1 MIEVHGWD
9 ISQQMVLTGAV
20 VGLSYS
26 AIAAGLILVYRAN
39 GIINF
44 AVVAF
49 GSVALGLF
57 GVLTEHGWS
66 LWPCLLVAVPF
77 AALVAMVLEVAV
89 IRRLNRPA
97 SHGTGGGAPRLVLLM
112 ATIGIA
118 QLLGFLVLIFAEL
131 LPDVPPGGDFPTLV
145 PKDWSWQVT
154 KDLLVTAREISV
166 LIAVPILVVLLALFM
181 TRTRLGLM
189 VRAAAANADKSRLM
203 GIPVERTSTFVWGIA
218 AAFTATT
225 IIVLAAVQF
234 VTPLGAANGTAQ
246 LTLGYPVLVKALL
259 IAMIARM
266 RILWLTIP
274 VGMALG
280 IVEVV
285 FQQNVT
291 GIDANVFSLWLFV
304 ATLVVVLTLGRRARV
319 ATESDSSWKL
329 SGRARPLPERVQSI
343 WVMRNL
349 SKLGVAAALLVFV
362 LIPAFAQEAS
372 QSFLWTRVVIFAIA
386 GCSITI
392 LSGWAGQLSLGQF
405 GFSAIGGLVTV
416 RMVNA
421 GWFGVHN
428 VPWGVAVALGVII
441 GAAVALL
448 IGIPALRIPGL
459 YLAVTTLAFAVFV
472 ENWLV
477 TRRWLGVDAV
487 TGQIPVLK
495 RPDAGIVNFSS
506 RHSYYYLCLFFLVVC
521 LAVLAQIR
529 RSGIGRSIIAV
540 RDNER
545 AAEAMTL
552 SATRA
557 KLIAFAVSGGIAALA
572 GALYVTS
579 LPTNTPSTTFATSES
594 VTLVAIAV
602 IGGLGSIVGP
612 LLGAAWVI
620 GLPTLFPD
628 FAAGPLLVSS
638 AGLLLLLLF
647 FPGGFVEVAYRARD
661 ALVDRVARR
670 LPPSPARQRADDAAV
685 PVPAVLAEP
694 DGAAFAT
701 LADWLVVD
709 DMSVRFGGRVAVNDV
724 SLHVGAREIVGLIGT
739 NGAGKSSLMNAVS
752 GFVPS
757 SGHVVVLGH
766 DVSGLPPYRRHRL
779 GLARGFQAA
788 RLYDD
793 LTVRETI
800 LVALEA
806 RERSR
811 LLPSM
816 FALPPSPSIER
827 TKRAEADEIMRYVGL
842 ERFSDQFVS
851 NLSTGTRRVTELA
864 CQLAM
869 GARVLLLDEPTAGLA
884 QRETEAFAPLIVQ
897 VRRELDAA
905 VLLIEHD
912 MPLVM
917 QVSDRV
923 YCLEAGN
930 VIAEGTPDE
939 VRHDPRVVASYLGTD
954 TRSIQRSGVIG

>member
-1 MIEVHGWD
+1 MIHVHGWD
-9 ISQQMVLTGAV
+9 ISLQMLVTGAV

-26 AIAAGLILVYRAN
+26 AVAAGIILVYRAD

-44 AVVAF
+44 AVISF
-49 GSVALGLF
+49 GAVALGAF

-77 AALVAMVLEVAV
+77 AVIVAMVLEMAV
-89 IRRLNRPA
+89 IRRLA
-97 SHGTGGGAPRLVLLM
+97 DAPRLVLLM

-118 QLLGFLVLIFAEL
+118 QLLGFLVLVFAEL

-145 PKDWSWQVT
+145 PRDWSWQVSN
-154 KDLLVTAREISV
+154 DLLVTAREISA
-166 LIAVPILVVLLALFM
+166 LIAIPVLVVLLALFM
-181 TRTRLGLM
+181 TRTRFGLM
-189 VRAAAANADKSRLM
+189 VRAAAANADKSRLV
-203 GIPVERTSTFVWGIA
+203 GIPVARTSTMVWGIA
-218 AAFTATT
+218 AGFTATT
-225 IIVLAAVQF
+225 VIVLAAVQF

-266 RILWLTIP
+266 RVLWLTVP

-280 IVEVV
+280 VVEVI
-285 FQQNVT
+285 FQQNVQ
-291 GIDANVFSLWLFV
+291 GIDANVFAVWLFV
-304 ATLVVVLTLGRRARV
+304 ATLVVVLTLSRHVRV
-319 ATESDSSWKL
+319 ATETSSAWKL
-329 SGRARPLPERVQSI
+329 AGRVKPLPERVRHLWTVRQLPR
-343 WVMRNL
+343 V
-349 SKLGVAAALLVFV
+349 GVVATLLVFA
-362 LIPAFAQEAS
+362 LIPAFAQQAS
-372 QSFLWTRVVIFAIA
+372 QSFLWTRVVIYAIA
-386 GCSITI
+386 ACSLTI
-392 LSGWAGQLSLGQF
+392 LTGWAGQLSLGQF
-405 GFSAIGGLVTV
+405 AFSAIGGLVTV
-416 RMVNA
+416 QMVND

-428 VPWGVAVALGVII
+428 VPWGVAVTLGVLV

-459 YLAVTTLAFAVFV
+459 YLAVTTLAFAVMV

-477 TRRWLGVDAV
+477 TRRWLGIDEL
-487 TGQIPVLK
+487 TGSIPVLK
-495 RPDAGIVNFSS
+495 RPDTGVVNFSS
-506 RHSYYYLCLFFLVVC
+506 RHSYYYLCLFFLAVC

-529 RSGIGRSIIAV
+529 RSGIGRSIVAV

-545 AAEAMTL
+545 AAEAMTV

-557 KLIAFAVSGGIAALA
+557 KLVAFAISGGIAALA

-579 LPTNTPSTTFATSES
+579 LPTSNPSSTFATSES

-628 FAAGPLLVSS
+628 FAAAPLLVSS
-638 AGLLLLLLF
+638 VGLLLLLLF
-647 FPGGFVEVAYRARD
+647 FPGGFVEVAYRVRD
-661 ALVDRVARR
+661 AVVARAARR
-670 LPPSPARQRADDAAV
+670 LPPAAPRQREDDAAV
-685 PVPAVLAEP
+685 PVPTVLGTR
-694 DGAAFAT
+694 DGH
-701 LADWLVVD
+701 LSQLRDWLVTRDVT
-709 DMSVRFGGRVAVNDV
+709 VRFGGRVAVDRV
-724 SLHVGAREIVGLIGT
+724 SIHVGAGEIVGLIGT
-739 NGAGKSSLMNAVS
+739 NGAGKSTLMNAIS

-757 SGHVVVLGH
+757 TGTVEVLGR
-766 DVSGLPPYRRHRL
+766 DVSRLAPHRRHRL

-793 LTVRETI
+793 LTVRETV

-811 LLPSM
+811 LVPSM
-816 FALPPSPSIER
+816 FALPPSPRAER
-827 TKRAEADEIMRYVGL
+827 RKRAEANEIMRYVGL
-842 ERFSDQFVS
+842 ERFADQFVS

-864 CQLAM
+864 CQLAL

-884 QRETEAFAPLIVQ
+884 QRETEAFAPLIRQ
-897 VRRELDAA
+897 VRAELDAA
-905 VLLIEHD
+905 VLVIEHD
-912 MPLVM
+912 MPLVL

-930 VIAEGTPDE
+930 VIAEGTPDA
-939 VRHDPRVVASYLGTD
+939 VRHDPLVVASYLGTD
-954 TRSIQRSGVIG
+954 VRSIERSGIRSE

>member
-1 MIEVHGWD
+1 MIHVHGWD

-20 VGLSYS
+20 IGLSYS
-26 AIAAGLILVYRAN
+26 AIAAGLILVYRAS
-39 GIINF
+39 GIVNF

-49 GSVALGLF
+49 GAVALGLF
-57 GVLTEHGWS
+57 GLLTEHGWGF
-66 LWPCLLVAVPF
+66 WPCLIVSVPF
-77 AALVAMVLEVAV
+77 AALVAMAVEVLI
-89 IRRLNRPA
+89 IRRLEHPP
-97 SHGTGGGAPRLVLLM
+97 SGHGTGAPRLVLLM

-118 QLLGFLVLIFAEL
+118 QLLGFLILIFADL

-145 PKDWSWQVT
+145 PKDWSWQVSPE
-154 KDLLVTAREISV
+154 LQVTAREISV
-166 LIAVPILVVLLALFM
+166 LIAVPILVVLLAWIM
-181 TRTRLGLM
+181 TRTRFGLV
-189 VRAAAANADKSRLM
+189 VRAAAGNPDKARLV
-203 GIPVERTSTFVWGIA
+203 GISVARTSTLVWGIS

-225 IIVLAAVQF
+225 LIVLAAVQF

-266 RILWLTIP
+266 RILWLTVP

-280 IVEVV
+280 IIEVI

-291 GIDANVFSLWLFV
+291 GADANVFALWLFV
-304 ATLVVVLTLGRRARV
+304 ATLVVVLTLAPTARAS
-319 ATESDSSWKL
+319 ADSEPSWKL
-329 SGRARPLPERVQSI
+329 AGRTKPLPEQVRGT
-343 WVMRNL
+343 WVVRQL
-349 SKLGVAAALLVFV
+349 PRFGLAAVLVV
-362 LIPAFAQEAS
+362 LAIIPAFATRAS
-372 QSFLWTRVVIFAIA
+372 QSFLWTRVLIFAIA
-386 GCSITI
+386 GCSLTI

-416 RMVNA
+416 RLVGD
-421 GWFGVHN
+421 GWFGLHN
-428 VPWGVAVALGVII
+428 VPWGVAVALGVLV
-441 GAAVALL
+441 GAAVALV

-477 TRRWLGVDAV
+477 NRRWLGVDPL
-487 TGQIPVLK
+487 TGQIPVLQK
-495 RPDAGIVNFSS
+495 PDAGIVNFSS
-506 RHSYYYLCLFFLVVC
+506 RQSYYYLCLGFLVVC
-521 LAVLAQIR
+521 LAVLAQLR
-529 RSGIGRSIIAV
+529 RTGIGRTIIAV

-545 AAEAMTL
+545 AAEAMTS

-557 KLIAFAVSGGIAALA
+557 KLVAFAVSGGIAALA
-572 GALYVTS
+572 GALYVTA
-579 LPTNTPSTTFATSES
+579 LPTNTPSATFATTES

-612 LLGAAWVI
+612 VLGAAWVI

-638 AGLLLLLLF
+638 VGLLGLLLF
-647 FPGGFVEVAYRARD
+647 FPGGFVEVAYRVRD
-661 ALVDRVARR
+661 ALAARVASR
-670 LPPSPARQRADDAAV
+670 LPPGPARQRADDTSI
-685 PVPAVLAEP
+685 PVPAVLER
-694 DGAAFAT
+694 
-701 LADWLVVD
+701 VD
-709 DMSVRFGGRVAVNDV
+709 DAALLAAEWLSVHDVTVRFGGLVAVNAV
-724 SLHVGAREIVGLIGT
+724 SLHLGAREIVGLIGA
-739 NGAGKSSLMNAVS
+739 NGAGKSSLMNAIG

-757 SGHVVVLGH
+757 TGTVEVLGH
-766 DVSGLPPYRRHRL
+766 DVSRLAPYRRARVGL
-779 GLARGFQAA
+779 GRGFQSA

-793 LTVRETI
+793 LTVRETV

-806 RERSR
+806 RERTPIMS
-811 LLPSM
+811 SM
-816 FALPPSPSIER
+816 LAFPRSSARER
-827 TKRAEADEIMRYVGL
+827 AKRTEAAEIIRYVGL
-842 ERFSDQFVS
+842 DRFADEFVS

-884 QRETEAFAPLIVQ
+884 QRETEAFGPLIMQ

-912 MPLVM
+912 MSLVM

-923 YCLEAGN
+923 YCLEAGR
-930 VIAEGTPDE
+930 VIAEGRPEE
-939 VRHDPRVVASYLGTD
+939 VRHDPLVVATYLGTD
-954 TRSIQRSGVIG
+954 VRSIQRSGVIT